1 MGLERSPVPTLS
13 FPTDSF
19 FSPTFVS
26 PGCIPIGG
34 LPWLL
39 AEHRDLICPPWLL
52 RGWRGEGSTGRK
64 AWPAPVLMALVLLRW
79 SENLPRETAIRRAST
94 DLGWRA
100 AMRLPADVKVPSDR
114 TVRDFE
120 RFLAERHPDIGVRRY
135 VLFHEHIVRLC
146 VGHGI
151 LGKAPLWGIDSTPM
165 WCFGACIDTVR
176 LMGTGLRHLA
186 RWWAKAT
193 GERFADVAR
202 AWSAPFLLA
211 PSTKGGFD
219 IDWKD
224 REQRAKVVDTLARL
238 IVRVVDD
245 IRRRVADIRRRFRKR
260 ALALCRGLA
269 GIVANDLELGEKGR
283 LVIARKVTEGRLVS
297 FTDRQARNGV
307 KSKSKRFKGFKL
319 SLIGD
324 LVSGLIASV
333 AVTPGNQHDQ
343 DAVLPLVSRA
353 TALVDDIDELL
364 GDSAYGF
371 AEKRERVR
379 RQYGVTLISPP
390 SNSAPPTIGDR
401 FSKRDFAIDFDT
413 DTATCPA
420 DIQSA
425 DKVRRKIGERQVP
438 TYVWPRE
445 SCDACPLRERCL
457 TGRSRSKRLLLHP
470 HERAL
475 RESREQWEQAATK
488 RKYRRRGEF
497 ERLVGRMTQLGGRR
511 AKAWGIAF
519 ARLQAHCLAAINNLG
534 LLAARLAQG
543 GTANV

>member
-1 MGLERSPVPTLS
+1 MPTMS
-13 FPTDSF
+13 FACDSF

-26 PGCIPIGG
+26 PGCIPTGS

-39 AEHRDLICPPWLL
+39 AEHRDLICPAWLL
-52 RGWRGEGSTGRK
+52 RGWRGQGPSGRK
-64 AWPAPVLMALVLLRW
+64 AWPAPLLMTLVLLRW

-100 AMRLPADVKVPSDR
+100 AMGLPADVKVPSDR

-120 RFLAERHPDIGVRRY
+120 RFLRERHPESGVHRF
-135 VLFHEHIVRLC
+135 VLLHEHIVRLC
-146 VGHGI
+146 LGHGVVGESPI
-151 LGKAPLWGIDSTPM
+151 WGIDSTPM

-193 GERFADVAR
+193 GETFSAIAR
-202 AWSAPFLLA
+202 AWSAAFLLA

-224 REQRAKVVDTLARL
+224 GEQRARIVDTLARL
-238 IVRVVDD
+238 VVRIVDD
-245 IRRRVADIRRRFRKR
+245 VRRQVGGIRRRFRKR
-260 ALALCRGLA
+260 VLLLCRGLV
-269 GIVANDLELGEKGR
+269 GIVSNDLESDEGGR

-319 SLIGD
+319 SLVGD

-343 DAVLPLVSRA
+343 DPVLPLVARA
-353 TALVDDIDELL
+353 AALVDDIDELL

-379 RQYGVTLISPP
+379 RQHGITLISPP
-390 SNSAPPTIGDR
+390 SDATPPTASGR
-401 FSKRDFAIDFDT
+401 LTKRDFDIDFDA
-413 DTATCPA
+413 DTASCPA
-420 DIQSA
+420 GVVSA
-425 DKVRRKIGERQVP
+425 DKLWRKSGERHVAAF
-438 TYVWPRE
+438 VWPRDV
-445 SCDACPLRERCL
+445 CDACPLRSRCL
-457 TGRSRSKRLLLHP
+457 KGRRRTQVLQLHP

-475 RESREQWEQAATK
+475 RESREIWEQAATR

-497 ERLVGRMTQLGGRR
+497 ERLVGRIVQLGGRR

-519 ARLQAHCLAAINNLG
+519 ARFQAYCLAAINNLG

-543 GTANV
+543 VAAKV

>member
-1 MGLERSPVPTLS
+1 MPTLS
-13 FPTDSF
+13 FAGDSF

-26 PGCIPIGG
+26 PGCIPTGG

-39 AEHRDLICPPWLL
+39 AEHRELVCPAWLL
-52 RGWRGEGSTGRK
+52 RGWRGQGRIGRK
-64 AWPAPVLMALVLLRW
+64 AWPAQLLMALVLLRW

-100 AMRLPADVKVPSDR
+100 AMGLPADVKVPSDR

-120 RFLAERHPDIGVRRY
+120 RFLRERHPDIGVHRY
-135 VLFHEHIVRLC
+135 VLLHEHIVRLC
-146 VGHGI
+146 LDRGI
-151 LGKAPLWGIDSTPM
+151 GGEGAIWGIDSTPM

-186 RWWAKAT
+186 RWWARAT
-193 GERFADVAR
+193 GESFARVA
-202 AWSAPFLLA
+202 ASWDAAFLLA

-224 REQRAKVVDTLARL
+224 REQRARAVDALAKAVVR
-238 IVRVVDD
+238 IVGEV
-245 IRRRVADIRRRFRKR
+245 RRRVGSIRRRFRKR
-260 ALALCRGLA
+260 ALLLCRGLA
-269 GIVANDLELGEKGR
+269 GIVANDLETDVDGR

-319 SLIGD
+319 SLVGD
-324 LVSGLIASV
+324 LVSGLITSV

-343 DAVLPLVSRA
+343 DAILPLIARA
-353 TALVDDIDELL
+353 AALVDGIDELL

-379 RQYGVTLISPP
+379 RQLGVTLVSPP
-390 SNSAPPTIGDR
+390 SDAAPPTAGDR
-401 FSKRDFAIDFDT
+401 LTKRDFDIDFDA

-420 DIQSA
+420 GVVSA
-425 DKVRRKIGERQVP
+425 DKVWRKSGERHVAAF
-438 TYVWPRE
+438 VWPRAV
-445 SCDACPLRERCL
+445 CDACPLRERCL
-457 TGRSRSKRLLLHP
+457 KGTRRTQVLRLHP

-475 RESREQWEQAATK
+475 RESRELWEQASVK

-497 ERLVGRMTQLGGRR
+497 ERLVGRMVQLGGRC

-519 ARLQAHCLAAINNLG
+519 ARFQAHCIAAINNLG

-543 GTANV
+543 AAAQV

>member
-1 MGLERSPVPTLS
+1 MPTLS
-13 FPTDSF
+13 FATDSF

-26 PGCIPIGG
+26 PACIPTGS
-34 LPWLL
+34 LTWLL
-39 AEHRDLICPPWLL
+39 AEHRDQICPPWLL
-52 RGWRGEGSTGRK
+52 RGWRGEGRSGRK
-64 AWPAPVLMALVLLRW
+64 AWPAPLLMALVLLRW

-100 AMRLPADVKVPSDR
+100 AMRLPADVRVPSAR
-114 TVRDFE
+114 TVADFE
-120 RFLAERHPDIGVRRY
+120 RFLCERHPEIGVHRY
-135 VLFHEHIVRLC
+135 VLLHEHIVQLC
-146 VGHGI
+146 LGHGV
-151 LGKAPLWGIDSTPM
+151 LGEEQIWGIDSTPM

-186 RWWAKAT
+186 RLWAKAT
-193 GERFADVAR
+193 GEAFADVAHR
-202 AWSAPFLLA
+202 WSAAFLLA

-238 IVRVVDD
+238 VVRVVDD
-245 IRRRVADIRRRFRKR
+245 VRRRIGDIRCRFRKR
-260 ALALCRGLA
+260 ALLLCRGLA
-269 GIVANDLELGEKGR
+269 GIVSNDLEADDEGR

-297 FTDRQARNGV
+297 FTDREARNGV

-343 DAVLPLVSRA
+343 DAVLPLVARA

-379 RQYGVTLISPP
+379 RQHGITLISPP
-390 SNSAPPTIGDR
+390 SNSAPPTVGDR
-401 FSKRDFAIDFDT
+401 LTKRDFAIDFDA

-420 DIQSA
+420 GVVTA
-425 DKVRRKIGERQVP
+425 DKVWRKLGDRQAP
-438 TYVWPRE
+438 AFAWPRDA
-445 SCDACPLRERCL
+445 CDVCPLRTRCL

-475 RESREQWEQAATK
+475 QESREMWKQAATK

-497 ERLVGRMTQLGGRR
+497 ERLVGRMTRLGGRHAR
-511 AKAWGIAF
+511 AWGIAF
-519 ARLQAHCLAAINNLG
+519 ARFQVHCIAAINNLG

-543 GTANV
+543 VPAQA

>member
-1 MGLERSPVPTLS
+1 MPTLS
-13 FPTDSF
+13 FASDSF
-19 FSPTFVS
+19 FFPTFVS
-26 PGCIPIGG
+26 PGCAPAGG

-52 RGWRGEGSTGRK
+52 RGWRGEGRSGRK
-64 AWPAPVLMALVLLRW
+64 AWPAPLLMALVLLRW

-100 AMRLPADVKVPSDR
+100 AMGLPADVKVPSDR

-120 RFLAERHPDIGVRRY
+120 RFLCARHPDISVHRY
-135 VLFHEHIVRLC
+135 VLFHAHIVRLC
-146 VGHGI
+146 LGHRVVGDDAI
-151 LGKAPLWGIDSTPM
+151 WGVDSTPM

-186 RWWAKAT
+186 RLWAKAT
-193 GERFADVAR
+193 GQTFADVAER
-202 AWSAPFLLA
+202 WNAAFLLA

-224 REQRAKVVDTLARL
+224 REQRAKIVDTLAR
-238 IVRVVDD
+238 IVVRIVDD
-245 IRRRVADIRRRFRKR
+245 VRRRVGDIRRRFRKR
-260 ALALCRGLA
+260 ALLLCRSLV
-269 GIVANDLELGEKGR
+269 GIVSNDLETDDDGR
-283 LVIARKVTEGRLVS
+283 LVIARKVTGGRLVS

-319 SLIGD
+319 SLVGD

-343 DAVLPLVSRA
+343 DAILPLVARA
-353 TALVDDIDELL
+353 TALVDGIDELL

-379 RQYGVTLISPP
+379 RQYGITLVSPP
-390 SNSAPPTIGDR
+390 SDAAPPTADDR
-401 FSKRDFAIDFDT
+401 LTKHDFDIDFDA

-420 DIQSA
+420 GVETD
-425 DKVRRKIGERQVP
+425 DKVWRTSGGRHVP
-438 TYVWPRE
+438 AFVWPRDV
-445 SCDACPLRERCL
+445 CDACPLRAKCL
-457 TGRSRSKRLLLHP
+457 KGKRRTQVLHLHP

-475 RESREQWEQAATK
+475 RESRELWEQAATK

-497 ERLVGRMTQLGGRR
+497 ERLVGRMVQLGGRR
-511 AKAWGIAF
+511 AKAWGIGF
-519 ARLQAHCLAAINNLG
+519 ARFQAHGIAAINNLG

-543 GTANV
+543 VAANV